1 MELPFSEKINNGFY
15 IRTFSSDL
23 NENELKWHFDEE
35 DRIVICENDTDWLFQ
50 FDDELP
56 QSIEPNKIIMIPEG
70 IYHRLIKGSNPL
82 MIKISNTQTSLST

>member
-35 DRIVICENDTDWLFQ
+35 DRIVICENNTDWLFQ
-50 FDDELP
+50 FDNELP
-56 QSIEPNKIIMIPEG
+56 ITINKNEPIVIQKN
-70 IYHRLIKGSNPL
+70 IYHRIIKGTNNL
-82 MIKISNTQTSLST
+82 KLKIKKL

>member
-1 MELPFSEKINNGFY
+1 MELPFSEKINNGFH

-50 FDDELP
+50 YDNELP
-56 QSIEPNKIIMIPEG
+56 ITINKNEPIFIQKN
-70 IYHRLIKGSNPL
+70 IYHRIIKGTNNL
-82 MIKISNTQTSLST
+82 KLKIKKL

>member
-50 FDDELP
+50 FDNELP
-56 QSIEPNKIIMIPEG
+56 ITINKNEPIVIQKNIF
-70 IYHRLIKGSNPL
+70 HRIIKGTNNL
-82 MIKISNTQTSLST
+82 KLKIKKL

>member
-50 FDDELP
+50 FDNELP
-56 QSIEPNKIIMIPEG
+56 ITINKNEPIFIQKNIF
-70 IYHRLIKGSNPL
+70 HRIIKGTNNL
-82 MIKISNTQTSLST
+82 KLKIKKL

>member
-35 DRIVICENDTDWLFQ
+35 DRIVICENNTDWLFQ
-50 FDDELP
+50 FDNELP
-56 QSIEPNKIIMIPEG
+56 ITINKNEPIFIQKNIF
-70 IYHRLIKGSNPL
+70 HRIIKGTNNL
-82 MIKISNTQTSLST
+82 KLKIKKL

>member
-35 DRIVICENDTDWLFQ
+35 DRIVICENETDWLFQ
-50 FDDELP
+50 YDNELP
-56 QSIEPNKIIMIPEG
+56 ITINKNEPIFIQKN
-70 IYHRLIKGSNPL
+70 IYHRIIKGTNNL
-82 MIKISNTQTSLST
+82 KLKIKKL

>member
-15 IRTFSSDL
+15 IRTFLSDL

-50 FDDELP
+50 FDNELP
-56 QSIEPNKIIMIPEG
+56 ITINKNEPIFIQKNIF
-70 IYHRLIKGSNPL
+70 HRIIKGTNNL
-82 MIKISNTQTSLST
+82 KLKIKKL

>member
-23 NENELKWHFDEE
+23 KENELKWHFDEE

-50 FDDELP
+50 FDNELP
-56 QSIEPNKIIMIPEG
+56 ITINKNEPIVIQKNIF
-70 IYHRLIKGSNPL
+70 HRIIKGTNNL
-82 MIKISNTQTSLST
+82 KLKIKKL

>member
-50 FDDELP
+50 FDNELP
-56 QSIEPNKIIMIPEG
+56 ITINKNEPIIIQKN
-70 IYHRLIKGSNPL
+70 IYHRIIKGTNNL
-82 MIKISNTQTSLST
+82 KLKIKKL

>member
-1 MELPFSEKINNGFY
+1 MELPFSEKINNGVY

-50 FDDELP
+50 FDNELP
-56 QSIEPNKIIMIPEG
+56 ITINKNEPIVIQKNIF
-70 IYHRLIKGSNPL
+70 HRIIKGTNNL
-82 MIKISNTQTSLST
+82 KLKIKKL

>member
-50 FDDELP
+50 FDNELP
-56 QSIEPNKIIMIPEG
+56 ITINKNEPIFIQKN
-70 IYHRLIKGSNPL
+70 IYHRIIKGTNNL
-82 MIKISNTQTSLST
+82 KLKIKKL

>member
-50 FDDELP
+50 FDNELP
-56 QSIEPNKIIMIPEG
+56 ITINKNEPIVIQKN
-70 IYHRLIKGSNPL
+70 IYHRIIKGTNNL
-82 MIKISNTQTSLST
+82 KLKIKKL

>member
-50 FDDELP
+50 FDNELP
-56 QSIEPNKIIMIPEG
+56 ITINKNEPIVIQKNIF
-70 IYHRLIKGSNPL
+70 HRIIKGTNNL
-82 MIKISNTQTSLST
+82 KLKIKKQ

>member
-50 FDDELP
+50 YDNELP
-56 QSIEPNKIIMIPEG
+56 ITINKNKPIFIQKN
-70 IYHRLIKGSNPL
+70 IYHRIIKGTNNL
-82 MIKISNTQTSLST
+82 KLKIKKL

>member
-35 DRIVICENDTDWLFQ
+35 DRIVICENNTDWLFQ
-50 FDDELP
+50 FDNELP
-56 QSIEPNKIIMIPEG
+56 ITINKNEPIFIQKN
-70 IYHRLIKGSNPL
+70 IYHRIIKGTNNL
-82 MIKISNTQTSLST
+82 KLKIKKL

>member
-50 FDDELP
+50 FDNELP
-56 QSIEPNKIIMIPEG
+56 ITINKNEPIFIQKNIF
-70 IYHRLIKGSNPL
+70 HRIIKGTNNL
-82 MIKISNTQTSLST
+82 KLKIKKQ